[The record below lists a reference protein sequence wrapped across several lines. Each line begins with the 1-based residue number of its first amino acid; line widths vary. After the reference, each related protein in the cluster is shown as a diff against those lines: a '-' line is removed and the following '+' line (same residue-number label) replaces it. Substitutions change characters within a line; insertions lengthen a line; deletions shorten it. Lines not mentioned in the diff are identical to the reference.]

1 MLRPTSEPRTYR
13 TRMARGGLVSFRVA
27 VKETDLM
34 VLAARDFTN
43 EVREAVVKERQQL
56 EGYIEAHP
64 DFVKTL
70 APWPEDPF
78 APGLVREMIAAGKKT
93 GVGPMAAVAGAIA
106 ERVGRALMPSSP
118 EVIVE
123 NGGDIFLK
131 ISRPA
136 TVALF
141 AGKSPLSQKVGLK
154 IEPLLGPLGV
164 CTSSGTVGHSLS
176 FGRADAA
183 CVLAPSAALADACA
197 TALGNRVPDAGAIDA
212 ALEWVAEVPGIL
224 GAVVIVG
231 DKLGAWGQVELTPL

>member
-1 MLRPTSEPRTYR
+1 
-13 TRMARGGLVSFRVA
+13 MAREGLVALRVA
-27 VKETDLM
+27 VKETDLL
-34 VLAARDFTN
+34 VLAGRDFTDEIR
-43 EVREAVVKERQQL
+43 EVVVKERQQL

-64 DFVKTL
+64 EFLNTL
-70 APWPEDPF
+70 SPWPEDPF
-78 APGLVREMIAAGKKT
+78 APGVVREMITAGQTT

-106 ERVGRALMPSSP
+106 ERVGRALLSRTS

-131 ISRPA
+131 ITRPA

-154 IEPLLGPLGV
+154 IDPLLGPMGV
-164 CTSSGTVGHSLS
+164 CTSSGTVGHSIS

-197 TALGNRVPDAGAIDA
+197 TALGNRVPDAGAIND

-231 DKLGAWGQVELTPL
+231 DKLGAWGQVELVPL